1 LIIGD
6 NYAIYYPMYIDIV
19 PNRNSPPA
27 ILLREARRQGK
38 RIVKVT
44 LANLSH
50 LPPQRIDILR
60 RALKGELDDLAFC
73 KTPAALEQGPA
84 YGALWVAKILCDR
97 LGITASLGKNRDTP
111 FVLLMIAARLLEPG
125 SKLAAMRWAKTHAVK
140 EIFGLE
146 PELFDENSFYRA
158 LSWLAQKQA
167 GIEQRL
173 FRRRYADQSAPELF
187 LYDVTSS
194 YLEGTDNELADY
206 GYNRDKKQGKKQI
219 VIGLLTDIHGAPVAV
234 RVFEGNTA
242 DTTTVPEQISIL
254 TKQFGVQRIT
264 LVGDKGMLRG
274 PQIKEL
280 TTVQFNYITAIS
292 KSEIRAMLSTGLIQL
307 SLFDEKIT
315 SVTDITT
322 GIRYVL
328 RRNPERLR
336 QVRAN
341 RHDRLSKIKEYAVTQ
356 SNYLNASSRRSV
368 EVALRQ
374 VTAKIE
380 RYNLGKIV
388 AAKSD
393 GRCIEISINHNVLS
407 QAEMLDGC
415 YVIKSDLPDKAIT
428 AAQIHERYKDLS
440 KVEQA
445 FRTMKTGLL
454 EIRPLFLRRAD
465 HTRGH
470 VFMVM
475 LSYLLS
481 KEIDK
486 SIANLDGTTSELM
499 HDLDRICIQRQW
511 LTSEVQI
518 WRLPKPTATQTQIL
532 RALAID
538 LPKAVC
544 VPSNN

>member
-1 LIIGD
+1 
-6 NYAIYYPMYIDIV
+6 MYIDVV

-60 RALKGELDDLAFC
+60 RALKGELDELAFC
-73 KTPAALEQGPA
+73 KTPAALEQGPSF
-84 YGALWVAKILCDR
+84 GALFAAKTLCHR
-97 LGITASLGKNRDTP
+97 LGITASLGKNRYTP

-146 PELFDENSFYRA
+146 PESFDENSFYRA
-158 LSWLAQKQA
+158 LAWLAEKQEE
-167 GIEQRL
+167 IEQRL
-173 FRRRYADQSAPELF
+173 FRRRYLSQSAPELF

-194 YLEGTDNELADY
+194 YLEGTDNELAAY

-219 VIGLLTDIHGAPVAV
+219 VIGLLTDICGAPVAV
-234 RVFEGNTA
+234 RVFEGNTG
-242 DTTTVPEQISIL
+242 DTATVTEQISIL
-254 TKQFGVQRIT
+254 AEQFGVQQIT

-280 TTVQFNYITAIS
+280 SAVQFNYITAIS
-292 KSEIRAMLSTGLIQL
+292 KPEIRAMLSIGLFQL
-307 SLFDEKIT
+307 SLFDENIT
-315 SVTDITT
+315 SVTDTTT

-328 RRNPERLR
+328 RRNPERVR
-336 QVRAN
+336 QMRAN
-341 RHDRLSKIKEYAVTQ
+341 RHDRIDKIKDYAVTQ
-356 SNYLNASSRRSV
+356 NEYLGDGPKRSV
-368 EVALRQ
+368 KVALHQ

-388 AAKSD
+388 AANSD
-393 GRCIEISINHNVLS
+393 GRCIELFINNDALS

-415 YVIKSDLPDKAIT
+415 YVIKSDLPADAIT
-428 AAQIHERYKDLS
+428 AAQIHDRYKDLS
-440 KVEQA
+440 KVERA

-475 LSYLLS
+475 LSYLLTQ
-481 KEIDK
+481 EIEK
-486 SIANLDGTTSELM
+486 STANLEMTTAELM
-499 HDLDRICIQRQW
+499 HDLDRICLQYQW
-511 LTSEVQI
+511 LGQEVRLS
-518 WRLPKPTATQTQIL
+518 RLPKPTPAQTEIL
-532 RALAID
+532 QALEID
-538 LPKAVC
+538 LPEATC
-544 VPSNN
+544 VPSKISPTKS

>member
-1 LIIGD
+1 
-6 NYAIYYPMYIDIV
+6 MYIDIV

-27 ILLREARRQGK
+27 ILLREAMRQGK

-60 RALKGELDDLAFC
+60 RALKGELDELAFC

-84 YGALWVAKILCDR
+84 YGALWVAKTLCDR
-97 LGITASLGKNRDTP
+97 LGITASLGKNRHTP

-125 SKLAAMRWAKTHAVK
+125 SKLAAMRWAKTHAIK

-146 PELFDENSFYRA
+146 PESFDENSFYRA
-158 LSWLAQKQA
+158 LSWLAEKQA
-167 GIEQRL
+167 DIEQRL
-173 FRRRYADQSAPELF
+173 FRRRYASQSAPELF

-219 VIGLLTDIHGAPVAV
+219 VIGLLTDIHGTPVAV
-234 RVFEGNTA
+234 RVFDGNTG

-341 RHDRLSKIKEYAVTQ
+341 RHDRLQKIKEYAVTQ
-356 SNYLNASSRRSV
+356 SDYLDASSKRSV
-368 EVALRQ
+368 EVALRH
-374 VTAKIE
+374 VIAKIE

-388 AAKSD
+388 VAKSD
-393 GRCIEISINHNVLS
+393 GRCIEISINNNALS
-407 QAEMLDGC
+407 QAELLDGC

-428 AAQIHERYKDLS
+428 AAQIHQRYKDLS

-511 LTSEVQI
+511 LTNEVQI
-518 WRLPKPTATQTQIL
+518 WRLPKPTAAQTEIL
-532 RALAID
+532 QALAIN
-538 LPKAVC
+538 LPEAVC

>member
-1 LIIGD
+1 
-6 NYAIYYPMYIDIV
+6 MYIDVV

-38 RIVKVT
+38 KIVKVT

-50 LPPQRIDILR
+50 LSPQRIDVLR
-60 RALKGELDDLAFC
+60 RALKGELDGLAFC
-73 KTPAALEQGPA
+73 QTPAAFEQGPSF
-84 YGALWVAKILCDR
+84 GALFVVKTWCDR
-97 LGITASLGKNRDTP
+97 LGITASLGKNRYTP

-125 SKLAAMRWAKTHAVK
+125 SKLAAMRWAKTHAIK

-146 PELFDENSFYRA
+146 PDSFDENSFYRA
-158 LSWLAQKQA
+158 LSWLAEKQA
-167 GIEQRL
+167 DIEQAL
-173 FRRRYADQSAPELF
+173 FQQRYSDQAVPELF

-219 VIGLLTDIHGAPVAV
+219 VIGLLTDIFGSPVAV
-234 RVFEGNTA
+234 RVFEGNTS
-242 DTTTVPEQISIL
+242 DPTTVPEQISIL
-254 TKQFGVQRIT
+254 ATQFGVQHIT

-274 PQIKEL
+274 PQIQDL
-280 TTVQFNYITAIS
+280 TAVQFNYITAIS
-292 KSEIRAMLSTGLIQL
+292 KSEIRAMLAAGLIQL
-307 SLFDEKIT
+307 SLFDENIT

-328 RRNPERLR
+328 RRNPERVR

-341 RHDRLSKIKEYAVTQ
+341 RQDRINKIKEHAVNQTD
-356 SNYLNASSRRSV
+356 YLNAGPKRNAD
-368 EVALRQ
+368 VALRQ
-374 VTAKIE
+374 VNAKIE
-380 RYNLGKIV
+380 RYNLSKIV
-388 AAKSD
+388 TAKID
-393 GRCIEISINHNVLS
+393 GRSIEISIDHDALS

-415 YVIKSDLPDKAIT
+415 YVIKSNLPATAIT
-428 AAQIHERYKDLS
+428 PAQIHDRYKDLS

-481 KEIDK
+481 RVIET
-486 SIANLDGTTSELM
+486 SITNLGITISELM
-499 HDLDRICIQRQW
+499 HDLDRICIHRQW
-511 LTSEVQI
+511 LTNEVRI
-518 WRLPKPTATQTQIL
+518 ARLPQPTAAQREIL
-532 RALAID
+532 QALALK
-538 LPKAVC
+538 LPEALC
-544 VPSNN
+544 VPSKDKAIKA

>member
-1 LIIGD
+1 
-6 NYAIYYPMYIDIV
+6 MYIDVV
-19 PNRNSPPA
+19 PNRNSSPA

-38 RIVKVT
+38 KVVKVT

-50 LPPQRIDILR
+50 LSPQRIDILR
-60 RALKGELDDLAFC
+60 RALKGELDELAFG
-73 KTPAALEQGPA
+73 KTPAALEQGPSF
-84 YGALWVAKILCDR
+84 GTLFVVKTLCER
-97 LGITASLGKNRDTP
+97 LGITASLGKNRYTN

-125 SKLAAMRWAKTHAVK
+125 SKLAAMRWAKTHAIK
-140 EIFGLE
+140 ELFDLE
-146 PELFDENSFYRA
+146 SESFDENSFYRA
-158 LSWLAQKQA
+158 ISWLAERQA
-167 GIEQRL
+167 DIEQKL
-173 FRRRYADQSAPELF
+173 FRHRYSNQSAPELF

-219 VIGLLTDIHGAPVAV
+219 VIGLLTDIYGDPVAV
-234 RVFEGNTA
+234 RVFEGNTS

-254 TKQFGVQRIT
+254 ARQFRVQRIT

-280 TTVQFNYITAIS
+280 TAVHFHYITAIS
-292 KSEIRAMLSTGLIQL
+292 KSEIRTMLSTGLIQL
-307 SLFDEKIT
+307 SLFDENIT

-328 RRNPERLR
+328 RRNPERMR
-336 QVRAN
+336 QAGAN
-341 RHDRLSKIKEYAVTQ
+341 RHDRIKKVKACVVTQ
-356 SNYLNASSRRSV
+356 NDYLAASSKRRV
-368 EVALRQ
+368 DVALRQ
-374 VTAKIE
+374 ITDKIEKYNLRKIITAKS
-380 RYNLGKIV
+380 N
-388 AAKSD
+388 
-393 GRCIEISINHNVLS
+393 GRCIEISINNDALY

-415 YVIKSDLPDKAIT
+415 YVIKSDLPTDAIT
-428 AAQIHERYKDLS
+428 TAQIHDRYKDLS

-486 SIANLDGTTSELM
+486 SLVNLDGSTSELL

-511 LTSEVQI
+511 LTNEVQI
-518 WRLPKPTATQTQIL
+518 SRLPKPTAAQMEIL
-532 RALAID
+532 QALEIS
-538 LPKAVC
+538 LPEAVC
-544 VPSNN
+544 VPSNNRSC

>member
-1 LIIGD
+1 
-6 NYAIYYPMYIDIV
+6 MYIDIV

-50 LPPQRIDILR
+50 FPPQRIDILR

-84 YGALWVAKILCDR
+84 FGALFVVKTLCDR
-97 LGITASLGKNRDTP
+97 LGITASLGKNRYTP

-125 SKLAAMRWAKTHAVK
+125 SKLAAMRWAKTHAIK

-146 PELFDENSFYRA
+146 PESFDENSFYCA
-158 LSWLAQKQA
+158 ISWLAEKQA
-167 GIEQRL
+167 DIEQKL
-173 FRRRYADQSAPELF
+173 YRRRYSNQSAPEFF

-194 YLEGTDNELADY
+194 YLEGTDNELAHY

-219 VIGLLTDIHGAPVAV
+219 VIGLLTDIYGTPVAV
-234 RVFEGNTA
+234 RVFEGNTS

-254 TKQFGVQRIT
+254 VKQFGVQRIT

-280 TTVQFNYITAIS
+280 TAVQFNYITAIS
-292 KSEIRAMLSTGLIQL
+292 KPEIRAMLTTGLFQL
-307 SLFDEKIT
+307 SLFDENLT
-315 SVTDITT
+315 SVTDITN

-328 RRNPERLR
+328 RRNPERVC

-341 RHDRLSKIKEYAVTQ
+341 RHDRIQKIKECTVTQ
-356 SNYLNASSRRSV
+356 NHYLSASSKRSV
-368 EVALRQ
+368 DVALRQ

-380 RYNLGKIV
+380 RYNLGKIL

-393 GRCIEISINHNVLS
+393 ARSIEICINNDALS

-415 YVIKSDLPDKAIT
+415 YVIKSDLPADAIT
-428 AAQIHERYKDLS
+428 DVQIHDRYKDLS

-511 LTSEVQI
+511 LTNEVRI
-518 WRLPKPTATQTQIL
+518 ARLPKPTAAQTQIL
-532 RALAID
+532 QALDINLPEAI
-538 LPKAVC
+538 C
-544 VPSNN
+544 VPSKDLPC

>member
-1 LIIGD
+1 
-6 NYAIYYPMYIDIV
+6 MYIDVV

-60 RALKGELDDLAFC
+60 RTLKGELDDLAFC

-84 YGALWVAKILCDR
+84 FGALFVVKTLCDR
-97 LGITASLGKNRDTP
+97 LGITASLGKNRYTP
-111 FVLLMIAARLLEPG
+111 FVLLMIAARLIEPG
-125 SKLAAMRWAKTHAVK
+125 SKLAAMRWAKTHAIK

-146 PELFDENSFYRA
+146 PESFDENSFYRA
-158 LSWLAQKQA
+158 LSWLAEKQA
-167 GIEQRL
+167 DIEQKL
-173 FRRRYADQSAPELF
+173 FSRRYSSQSAPELF

-194 YLEGTDNELADY
+194 YLEGTGNELAEY

-219 VIGLLTDIHGAPVAV
+219 VIGLLTDIYGTPVAV
-234 RVFEGNTA
+234 RVFEGNTS

-254 TKQFGVQRIT
+254 SKQFGVQRIT

-280 TTVQFNYITAIS
+280 TAVQFNYITAIS

-307 SLFDEKIT
+307 SLFDENLT
-315 SVTDITT
+315 SVTDITN

-328 RRNPERLR
+328 RRNPERVR

-341 RHDRLSKIKEYAVTQ
+341 RHDRIQKIKECAVTQ
-356 SNYLNASSRRSV
+356 THYLSASSKRSV
-368 EVALRQ
+368 DVALRQ

-393 GRCIEISINHNVLS
+393 DRSIEICINNDALS

-415 YVIKSDLPDKAIT
+415 YVIKSDLPADAIT
-428 AAQIHERYKDLS
+428 DTQIHDRYKDLS
-440 KVEQA
+440 KVERA

-511 LTSEVQI
+511 LTNEVRI
-518 WRLPKPTATQTQIL
+518 ARLPKPTAAQTQIL
-532 RALAID
+532 QALDIN
-538 LPKAVC
+538 LPEAVC
-544 VPSNN
+544 VPSKN

>member
-1 LIIGD
+1 
-6 NYAIYYPMYIDIV
+6 MYIDVV

-60 RALKGELDDLAFC
+60 RALKGELDELAFC
-73 KTPAALEQGPA
+73 KTPAALQQGPA
-84 YGALWVAKILCDR
+84 FGALFAAKTWCDR
-97 LGITASLGKNRDTP
+97 LGITASLGKNHYTSL
-111 FVLLMIAARLLEPG
+111 VLLMIAARLLEPG
-125 SKLAAMRWAKTHAVK
+125 SKLAAMRWAKTHAIK

-146 PELFDENSFYRA
+146 PDSFDENHFYRA
-158 LSWLAQKQA
+158 LAWLADKQA
-167 GIEQRL
+167 DIEQKL
-173 FRRRYADQSAPELF
+173 FRRRYSSQSAPELF

-219 VIGLLTDIHGAPVAV
+219 VIGLLTDISGSPVAV
-234 RVFEGNTA
+234 RVFEGNTG

-254 TKQFGVQRIT
+254 TTQFGVQRIT

-274 PQIKEL
+274 PQIQKL
-280 TTVQFNYITAIS
+280 TAVQFNYITAIS
-292 KSEIRAMLSTGLIQL
+292 KSEIRAMLSGGLIQL
-307 SLFDEKIT
+307 SLFDENIT
-315 SVTDITT
+315 SVTDITI

-341 RHDRLSKIKEYAVTQ
+341 RHDRLQKIKDYAVTLTD
-356 SNYLNASSRRSV
+356 YLGASSKRSV
-368 EVALRQ
+368 DVALRLII
-374 VTAKIE
+374 AKIE

-388 AAKSD
+388 DAKND
-393 GRCIEISINHNVLS
+393 GRSIEITINNYALS

-415 YVIKSDLPDKAIT
+415 YVIKSNLPANIIT
-428 AAQIHERYKDLS
+428 AAQIHDRYKDLS

-475 LSYLLS
+475 LSYLLTQ
-481 KEIDK
+481 EIEK
-486 SIANLDGTTSELM
+486 STANLEMTTAELM
-499 HDLDRICIQRQW
+499 HDLDRICLQYQW
-511 LTSEVQI
+511 LAEDVRIS
-518 WRLPKPTATQTQIL
+518 RLPKPTAAQTEIL
-532 RALAID
+532 QALEIS
-538 LPKAVC
+538 LPEATC
-544 VPSNN
+544 VPSTIRTTKP